1 MNKIPRWIRIPLK
14 VFISFVILIILG
26 ITIVRL
32 ITEPS
37 NNRTW
42 TVDQAVLPYADVQ
55 GDLVTLHNI
64 RNFDY
69 ATTTVFTS
77 GYYDKTYDVS
87 KLKKV
92 WYIVSPFA
100 GIPGSAHT
108 FLSFEFEDGVFVT
121 NSIEIRKEVGESFHP
136 FKALFN
142 KYEIM
147 YVWADEKDTVKL
159 RSNYRQDKVYVYP
172 LKLEKEKA
180 EKLFV
185 NMIHKTNE
193 LYNTPEFYNILMNTC
208 MTGIVKQLNM
218 IDRGKVSYFHK
229 SILLPEDS
237 DLLFYRYGLIDT
249 DLSENSIR
257 GDFLINDRALEYAS
271 SSDFSVKVRE

>member
-1 MNKIPRWIRIPLK
+1 MKRIPRWIRIPLK
-14 VFISFVILIILG
+14 VFISFVILILLS
-26 ITIVRL
+26 ITTVRL

-37 NNRTW
+37 NSRTW
-42 TVDQAVLPYADVQ
+42 TVDQEVLPYADIN
-55 GDLVTLHNI
+55 GDLITIHNV

-69 ATTTVFTS
+69 ATTTVFTP

-100 GIPGSAHT
+100 GVPGSAHT

-121 NSIEIRKEVGESFHP
+121 NSIEIRKEVGESFNP

-180 EKLFV
+180 QKLFI
-185 NMIHKTNE
+185 NMISKTNE
-193 LYNTPEFYNILMNTC
+193 LYKTPEFYNIIVNTC
-208 MTGIVKQLNM
+208 MTSIVKQLNM
-218 IDRGKVSYFHK
+218 AGADKVSYFHK
-229 SILLPEDS
+229 SILFPENS
-237 DLLFYRYGLIDT
+237 DLLFYEQGLIDT
-249 DLSENSIR
+249 DVPEKNVRQKFLVNS
-257 GDFLINDRALEYAS
+257 RALEYAS
-271 SSDFSVKVRE
+271 SSDFSVKIR